1 MPRGGGVPAEAL
13 STLRRRIAVLPARHP
28 ERSALVTS
36 TAQLYAVSRAS
47 LYRLLR
53 GDRRPKDTHRTD
65 RGRPRVMP
73 AAEIERWCEIIA
85 AMKIRTTNKKGRHL
99 STVRILQL
107 LIEHGVDTP
116 DGFQQLAPGRL
127 TASTVN
133 RHLRRLGY
141 NHERMTRQPPAV
153 RFQAEYANAL
163 WHFDMSPS
171 DLKHLKTPAW
181 IDADRQGAPILMLFS
196 VVDDRSGVAYQE
208 YRCVYGED
216 VETALRFLF
225 NAMAPKPSEAE
236 AEADPFQ
243 GIPAALSLDNGPVAK
258 SAVFKRVMESLGV
271 EILPHMPAGSDGR
284 RTTARAKGKVERPF
298 RTVKEAHETLY
309 HFHQPETE
317 AEANRWLARFIA
329 TYNRGDHRSEPH
341 ARIDD
346 WLAHLPDGGIRQ
358 MCAWERFC
366 AFAREPERRLVGID
380 CRLTVAGVTYEVDA
394 ELAGE
399 AVVVWWGL
407 FDQELWVEHDEE
419 RLGPFRPVGGPI
431 PLHRY
436 RKHRKSRHEVRADQ
450 VAALAGKLA
459 LPRAALSGKNAVI
472 MTGIRREADAVAVPV
487 RPFKDPDPFHE
498 LVFANPIAARRAI
511 ADAIRVPLATLPDD
525 DRAFIDA
532 LLNRTLAR
540 PEITAAIR
548 DRFPQG
554 RRGGV
559 GQC

>member
-13 STLRRRIAVLPARHP
+13 LALRRRFVALPARHP
-28 ERSALVTS
+28 ERSALLTS
-36 TAQLYAVSRAS
+36 TAQLYAVSRAT

-53 GDRRPKDTHRTD
+53 GNRRPKDAHRAD
-65 RGRPRVMP
+65 RGRPRTLP
-73 AAEIERWCEIIA
+73 AAEVERWCEIIA

-99 STVRILQL
+99 STVRTLQL
-107 LIEHGVDTP
+107 LVEHGVDTP
-116 DGFQQLAPGRL
+116 DGFQKLAPGTL
-127 TASTVN
+127 TASTAN

-141 NHERMTRQPPAV
+141 DHERMTRPPPAV
-153 RFQAEYANAL
+153 RFQAEYSNAL

-181 IDADRQGAPILMLFS
+181 IDADRQGAPLLMLFS

-225 NAMAPKPSEAE
+225 NAMSSKPLEAGDE
-236 AEADPFQ
+236 ANPFQ

-258 SAVFKRVMESLGV
+258 SAVFKRVMESLGI
-271 EILPHMPAGSDGR
+271 EMLPHMPAGSDGR

-309 HFHQPETE
+309 HFHEPETE

-346 WLAHLPDGGIRQ
+346 WLTHLPADGVRQ

-380 CRLTVAGVTYEVDA
+380 CRMTVAGVTYEVDA
-394 ELAGE
+394 ELAAE
-399 AVVVWWGL
+399 TVVVWWGL
-407 FDQELWVEHDEE
+407 FDQELWVEHGDE
-419 RLGPFRPVGGPI
+419 RMGPFRPVGGAI

-459 LPRAALSGKNAVI
+459 LPRAALSGENAVV
-472 MTGIRREADAVAVPV
+472 MTGVAREVDAAAIPV
-487 RPFKDPDPFHE
+487 RPFQGPDPFHE

-511 ADAIRVPLATLPDD
+511 ADELRVPLATLSDD
-525 DRAFIDA
+525 DKAFIDA

-540 PEITAAIR
+540 PEILAAIR

-559 GQC
+559 GRC